1 MRREE
6 GFTVVEVLVG
16 AIILVVGILATVSV
30 LNSSRRLTV
39 VAEHQTTL
47 AQRAQNELERVLS
60 LPYSQVALTGSSSS
74 WSTATG
80 SYTYVNTNP
89 GPNGGGTCPGAGSA
103 PTYQPDHNP
112 RGSTAT
118 EPLVLNG

>member
-1 MRREE
+1 MRREQ

-16 AIILVVGILATVSV
+16 AIILVVGILATISV

-60 LPYSQVALTGSSSS
+60 LPYSQVALTGTHRRGRPQLEATPT
-74 WSTATG
+74 STPTRVQVVA
-80 SYTYVNTNP
+80 VPVPEP
-89 GPNGGGTCPGAGSA
+89 GRRP
-103 PTYQPDHNP
+103 PTSPTTIRAARQPP
-112 RGSTAT
+112 SRS
-118 EPLVLNG
+118 